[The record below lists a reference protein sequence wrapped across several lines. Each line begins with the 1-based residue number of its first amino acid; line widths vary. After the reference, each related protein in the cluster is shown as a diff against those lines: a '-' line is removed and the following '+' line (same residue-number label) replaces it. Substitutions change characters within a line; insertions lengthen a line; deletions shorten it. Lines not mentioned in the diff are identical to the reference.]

1 MAKILLIDGNPE
13 QHRALCG
20 LLRHRT
26 PHSVILTETRAE
38 GIRAAYTERPDL
50 IMINALMFIE
60 EDFALSHTLRARAET
75 VSVPI
80 VVHTSGELG
89 DLTQKRIET
98 QGIAGRVDLPA
109 TADELIEI
117 VKRVLER
124 TEGSVQSVAWSS
136 VRRKDGEGEAKKPQ
150 AVEWPRVERKEEDA
164 ARNEVRPVVWPKADR
179 TEGEP
184 GADEKRSKRP
194 NQTTKYRAQSRPRPA
209 QKRPSSEGSEDA
221 FRKTSFK
228 RVKPGDAKSQKD
240 KLQSEGF
247 RNETWPAAKPA
258 DIKNRHRKRREG

>member
-26 PHSVILTETRAE
+26 PHSVILTETRAK

-60 EDFALSHTLRARAET
+60 EDFALSRTLRGRAET
-75 VSVPI
+75 VFVPI

-89 DLTQKRIET
+89 DLTRKSIET

-124 TEGSVQSVAWSS
+124 TEGSVQSVAW
-136 VRRKDGEGEAKKPQ
+136 
-150 AVEWPRVERKEEDA
+150 PRVERKGEDIA
-164 ARNEVRPVVWPKADR
+164 QNEVHPVAWPRVDR

-184 GADEKRSKRP
+184 DADEKRSKRP
-194 NQTTKYRAQSRPRPA
+194 NQTTKYRAQSSSRPA
-209 QKRPSSEGSEDA
+209 QKRPSFEGSEDV

-228 RVKPGDAKSQKD
+228 RVKPEDAKGQKD
-240 KLQSEGF
+240 KPQSEEF
-247 RNETWPAAKPA
+247 RNETWPAVKPA
-258 DIKNRHRKRREG
+258 DIKNWHRKRREG